1 MGKKGEDAEGP
12 GTQRCLW
19 MNTSSPED
27 LYTIV
32 LRLRAGRG
40 HRAVCYGARSWLI
53 TAQAFMCWV
62 LEVRPG
68 LLEHSDSTNELS

>member
-12 GTQRCLW
+12 GTPRCLW

-27 LYTIV
+27 LHTTV
-32 LRLRAGRG
+32 LRPRVGRG
-40 HRAVCYGARSWLI
+40 HGAVCHGACSWPI
-53 TAQAFMCWV
+53 TAQAFMCRV